1 MTTWYSQFMAKAKVS
16 SEFRKRFS
24 EKLMDLGNLA
34 AGAFIFGQ
42 FLSDTGFSLTF
53 LLIGIFLI
61 VSCYII
67 SWLIS
72 K

>member
-1 MTTWYSQFMAKAKVS
+1 MAKAKVS
-16 SEFRKRFS
+16 TEFRKRFS

-42 FLSDTGFSLTF
+42 FFNENGFSLNF
-53 LLIGIFLI
+53 LLIGIVLV
-61 VSCYII
+61 VSCYIM
-67 SWLIS
+67 SWVIS